1 VIVNRTAEDD
11 ERDDAEEIE
20 RYRLAAEE
28 TLAQLDWC
36 VSYLYR
42 IRKDRIART
51 IEKNRSF
58 IRRELSRIG
67 E

>member
-1 VIVNRTAEDD
+1 MAGKGEDD
-11 ERDDAEEIE
+11 VRARREEAE

-28 TLAQLDWC
+28 ALNQLDWC

-42 IRKDRIART
+42 IRKVPIAQV

-58 IRRELSRIG
+58 IRREMSR
-67 E
+67 

>member
-1 VIVNRTAEDD
+1 MAGDD

-28 TLAQLDWC
+28 ALNQLDWC

-51 IEKNRSF
+51 IERNRTF
-58 IRRELSRIG
+58 IRRELRRIG